1 MNQEKAQIIF
11 LASLRT
17 QNITKEMLVDYLN
30 KSFNEEEVGIPEDY
44 FYAFMREALKRTM
57 KITMD
62 MLDEDISDSIHEIKE
77 LLTDSLGQNVDIYA
91 Q

>member
-30 KSFNEEEVGIPEDY
+30 KSFDEKGVGIPEDY

-57 KITMD
+57 KITID
-62 MLDEDISDSIHEIKE
+62 MLDEDVSDSINETKE
-77 LLTDSLGQNVDIYA
+77 LLTDSLGQNVDIYG
-91 Q
+91 